1 MQSNTD
7 LLHTISQSSV
17 PKHVAL
23 IMDGNGRWAKEKG
36 EQRVYGHAHG
46 VQAVKRT
53 VEAAVE
59 AGIEYLTLY
68 AFSTE
73 NWLRPKQEVNALLEL
88 FVSTTISELE
98 GLIKNGIRLI
108 SIGDKEHLPD
118 NCRQVLA
125 DAIERTKNNTRLTL
139 NLAISYSSK
148 YEITQAVKTLAQNCE
163 DGKLSA
169 SEITEKLIAQH
180 LYTANIPDPDL
191 LIRTS
196 GEQRLSNFLLW
207 QLAYAEFYFTK
218 TFWPDFDKEDFY
230 QAIIAYQTRERRFGK
245 TGEQVQPVSKI

>member
-1 MQSNTD
+1 MQSEKD
-7 LLHTISQSSV
+7 LLHTISLNSL
-17 PKHVAL
+17 PLHVAV

-53 VEAAVE
+53 VEAA
-59 AGIEYLTLY
+59 IESGVKVLTLY

-88 FVSTTISELE
+88 FVSTTLKELE
-98 GLIKNGIRLI
+98 GLIKNGIRLM
-108 SIGDKEHLPD
+108 SIGDKEHLPQ
-118 NCRQVLA
+118 NCRDVLG
-125 DAIERTKNNTRLTL
+125 DAIERTKDNDRLIL

-148 YEITQAVKTLAQNCE
+148 YEITQAVKSIAQACA
-163 DGKLSA
+163 DGKLDSKD
-169 SEITEKLIAQH
+169 ITEEHIKNH
-180 LYTANIPDPDL
+180 LYTADIADPDL

-207 QLAYAEFYFTK
+207 QLAYSEFYFTE
-218 TFWPDFDKEDFY
+218 TLWPDFNKINFY
-230 QAIIAYQTRERRFGK
+230 QAIIAYQNRERRYGK
-245 TGEQVQPVSKI
+245 TGEQIQPVS